1 MRRTV
6 CALYIESWE
15 YRLYNRKHI
24 GIAQC
29 FFEDTSEW
37 YDEAKFLYILKMD
50 TTDPKERLRCFS
62 LRRILFVSIKK
73 SEGRMLEERMRL
85 QEMQGEE

>member
-1 MRRTV
+1 MRRII

-29 FFEDTSEW
+29 FLVDASGW
-37 YDEAKFLYILKMD
+37 YGEVKFIHILKMD
-50 TTDPKERLRCFS
+50 TYDPNRRLRCFS
-62 LRRILFVSIKK
+62 LRRIIFMSITN
-73 SEGRMLEERMRL
+73 SEGRMPEERMRL
-85 QEMQGEE
+85 QDMQGEE